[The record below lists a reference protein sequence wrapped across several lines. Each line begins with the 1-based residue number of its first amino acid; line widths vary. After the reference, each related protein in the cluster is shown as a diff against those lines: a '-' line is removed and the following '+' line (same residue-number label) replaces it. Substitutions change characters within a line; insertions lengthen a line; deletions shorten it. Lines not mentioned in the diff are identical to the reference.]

1 MLPSV
6 TIEQILVFLIHFV
19 LYYSSSRESSK
30 MFISIFHC
38 LSFKKIKAIPVLASE
53 VEHTV
58 RSTFLHV
65 YAYLNVNW
73 QIFVLKVAVM
83 SLNGRGNLNYWSS
96 LLINRNINRNKYMN
110 LLCYVNIC
118 VTANVYMHT
127 YRDTYIQTVV
137 ILRSI

>member
-1 MLPSV
+1 
-6 TIEQILVFLIHFV
+6 
-19 LYYSSSRESSK
+19 

-96 LLINRNINRNKYMN
+96 
-110 LLCYVNIC
+110 
-118 VTANVYMHT
+118 
-127 YRDTYIQTVV
+127 
-137 ILRSI
+137 